1 MGCLLPTGSLQALA
15 IVALLIGGSPVAVA
29 STQGAP
35 AGIGVGR
42 FSEPL
47 VRCKVSAFGAQ
58 RQWQNCGVLRLEQ
71 NLEGLL
77 SVRFSLGNSGGRF
90 GDQELVFAGTL
101 NPPSHPMACQD
112 DGRCTPRFPVQ
123 LRVNAMASGRYDR
136 RGVATGLPQAWL
148 VQGQCRIEAL
158 GASCEAVDREGARWR
173 AEGFFRGGVRPD
185 RKAST
190 VDNRQQSARV
200 SSF

>member
-1 MGCLLPTGSLQALA
+1 MGCLLPPGFRQVLA
-15 IVALLIGGSPVAVA
+15 IAMVVIGGPPVAMA
-29 STQGAP
+29 SAQNAP

-47 VRCKVSAFGAQ
+47 LRCKVSAFGTQ

-77 SVRFSLGNSGGRF
+77 SVRFSLGNSSGRF
-90 GDQELVFAGTL
+90 GDQDLVFAGTL
-101 NPPSHPMACQD
+101 NPPSHPMTCRD

-123 LRVNAMASGRYDR
+123 LSVNAMASGRYDR
-136 RGVATGLPQAWL
+136 RGVAAGLPQAWL
-148 VQGQCRIEAL
+148 VRGQCRIEAL
-158 GASCEAVDREGARWR
+158 GASCEAVDQAGTRWR
-173 AEGFFRGGVRPD
+173 AEGFFRGVYLPD
-185 RKAST
+185 RKASP

-200 SSF
+200 AAY